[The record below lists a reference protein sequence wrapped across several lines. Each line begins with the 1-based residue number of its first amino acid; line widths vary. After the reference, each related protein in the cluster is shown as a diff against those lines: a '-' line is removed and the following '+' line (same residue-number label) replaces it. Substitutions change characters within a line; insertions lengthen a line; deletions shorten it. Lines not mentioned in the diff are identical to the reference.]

1 MRKWAR
7 RRWWRPPLTA
17 RLLEGRLFGRSPS
30 DAARIVLWLA
40 IASVTASMVVGAS
53 IGALLGQ
60 EHVWWVGGG
69 VGGIVALAVLPVL
82 WVFACACWAEGR
94 ADSPSELVRARR
106 RLQHASAWAE
116 VDGWLEHQLATASHD
131 DPPFDPFPR
140 EYVDERFDGP
150 GRRGQVGSY
159 ASFLVQIFLASGKL
173 AAARAELDD
182 IRCSLPRA
190 SPRARARLRHLS
202 GLLARAEKD
211 LTAADRAHRAALT
224 GQLAGGHWSD
234 LAASLEALAGLAL
247 ARGDAESCALLA
259 GAAESLRVRLGAT
272 TRQAFEDQC
281 LQRDLVNARAVL
293 HDEFELRY
301 RQGAA
306 LDADEAVALV
316 LSRGG

>member
-1 MRKWAR
+1 MRAWAR
-7 RRWWRPPLTA
+7 AHWWRPPLTA
-17 RLLEGRLFGRSPS
+17 RLLEGRLFGCSPR

-40 IASVTASMVVGAS
+40 IGVVAATLALGASV
-53 IGALLGQ
+53 GALAG
-60 EHVWWVGGG
+60 EDRVWWVGAI
-69 VGGIVALAVLPVL
+69 VGGLFAVVMLPVL
-82 WVFACACWAEGR
+82 WVFACAVWVEGR

-106 RLQHASAWAE
+106 RLQHASAWAQ
-116 VDGWLEHQLATASHD
+116 VDGWLEYQLATAGNV

-159 ASFLVQIFLASGKL
+159 AAFLVQVFLASGKL

-182 IRCSLPRA
+182 IRGSLPRA

-211 LTAADRAHRAALT
+211 LTAADRAHRAALA
-224 GQLAGGHWSD
+224 GQLAGRHWAD

-259 GAAESLRVRLGAT
+259 GAAESLRVRVGAT

-281 LQRDLVNARAVL
+281 LHRDLANARAVL
-293 HDEFELRY
+293 QDDFDLRF
-301 RQGAA
+301 REGVA
-306 LDADEAVALV
+306 LDADEAVALA
-316 LSRGG
+316 LTR